1 MDMIKKH
8 LIFSVM
14 LLLMAVFSA
23 NASTWKMHNY
33 YVSSKMQN
41 IYDAGDK
48 VYYLNSNHLFC
59 YHKDTGI
66 SEALNK
72 QNVLSDNRISQIYY
86 DWENRLL
93 FVAYTNSNID
103 VIDATGKVTNIPN
116 IKNMISVVHN
126 YILSNSELSSYAGK
140 EIRDITFG
148 NGVAYV
154 AVGYGFVTIDEQT
167 LKVIKNYD
175 LGQSICINSVCL
187 MGETLV
193 ILSNN
198 RCYWGT
204 PGDPDPIKNYQNA
217 TAASTYANRKTYP
230 LNDHSF
236 FIYGGGSGVYR
247 CDFDSGNPVVTSL
260 SPGSVSTIQKC
271 YTGFYVNF
279 VGISACQLIN
289 PAGTSYSQFSSQLAS
304 YSSDPLGDGTVW
316 VTDANG
322 LHINGSTDYHKIN
335 SLTTDAPYWL
345 RYNGDLNK
353 LYVGVSGPNK
363 ITNMSGTTVANVIN
377 TYDGMNWA
385 DATAY
390 SSSGAGY
397 AFEFNPIDPHMYVRA
412 GWSGGINK
420 VVDDVRVTN
429 YTKNNSLINNTKP
442 TPAFDKYG
450 NLWVVSSYGAAA
462 NPCVVL
468 TKDKVAKTTVAK
480 TDWFVPTGLL
490 MLNTNSMQRSHFIV
504 SRKNNLKIFTDG
516 DYPSGMAIGHILCWD
531 NGNEDPTVDNYQ
543 LVSIDHFIDQNNKRV
558 DWVNLTVLE
567 EDREGLVWVGHNAG
581 LFVIDPDHMFEE
593 MPHAVRPYA
602 SKFSEGK
609 GFLCESYTVY
619 DIGVDR
625 DNNKWIAS
633 NNGLYFVSPDGSEVY
648 NHFTIENSDIP
659 SDMVY
664 SVECD
669 TVNDRVYIFTDNGF
683 AEYISYGDAPAL
695 SFDNV
700 YAFPNPVEPDYTG
713 MIKITGLMEN
723 SYVTITDRTG
733 AVVAQFGPVTGG
745 VLWDGSDANGERVA
759 TGVYN
764 IYAAQGALPATMGT
778 PQATVM
784 IIK

>member
-1 MDMIKKH
+1 MIKKH

-335 SLTTDAPYWL
+335 SLTTDAPFWL

-764 IYAAQGALPATMGT
+764 IYAAQGALPATTGT

>member
-1 MDMIKKH
+1 MNMIKKH

-41 IYDAGDK
+41 VYDAGDK

-66 SEALNK
+66 TEALNK
-72 QNVLSDNRISQIYY
+72 QNLLSDNRISQLYY
-86 DWENRLL
+86 DWEKRLL

-126 YILSNSELSSYAGK
+126 YTLSNNELSTYAGK

-148 NGVAYV
+148 NGIAYV
-154 AVGYGFVTIDEQT
+154 TVGYGYVTIDEQT
-167 LKVIKNYD
+167 LKVIRNYD
-175 LGQSICINSVCL
+175 LGQSILINSVCPV
-187 MGETLV
+187 GDFLV
-193 ILSNN
+193 MLSNN
-198 RCYWGT
+198 KCYWGA
-204 PGDPDPIKNYQNA
+204 PGETDPVKNYQNVQG
-217 TAASTYANRKTYP
+217 SYANRKMCP
-230 LNDHSF
+230 IDDHSVLL
-236 FIYGGGSGVYR
+236 YGANSSGVIKL
-247 CDFDSGNPVVTSL
+247 DFSSGTPVAGSQIVGNVT
-260 SPGSVSTIQKC
+260 VTVVQKAAA
-271 YTGFYVNF
+271 GFYAYFGN
-279 VGISACQLIN
+279 CYLIN
-289 PAGTSYSQFSSQLAS
+289 PEGTTSWNKGSVFM
-304 YSSDPLGDGTVW
+304 SSDPLGDGTVW

-322 LHINGSTDYHKIN
+322 LHIDGSTDYHKIN

-390 SSSGAGY
+390 TSSGAGY

-429 YTKNNSLINNTKP
+429 YTKSNSLINNTKP

-764 IYAAQGALPATMGT
+764 IYAAQGALPATTGT

>member
-1 MDMIKKH
+1 MIKKH

-72 QNVLSDNRISQIYY
+72 QNLLSDNRISQLYY
-86 DWENRLL
+86 DWEKRLL

-247 CDFDSGNPVVTSL
+247 CDFDSGSPVVTGL
-260 SPGSVSTIQKC
+260 CPGNVSTIQKC

-316 VTDANG
+316 ISDANG
-322 LHINGSTDYHKIN
+322 LHIDGSTDYHKIN

-429 YTKNNSLINNTKP
+429 YTKSNSLINNTKP

-764 IYAAQGALPATMGT
+764 IYAAQGALPATTGT